1 MNKQESEF
9 FKNKPL
15 IIKDGEA
22 FLSLDNN
29 WKCIYINEWAKNIL
43 QKKQGECLGINFFNI
58 IPETLN
64 SITKDKL
71 IKNRIKQQSL
81 VLELFISTTNIWLQ
95 VSFIPHLNGIDIFL
109 KDITLSKK
117 QQSEKDKNEKKF
129 ANAFESSAM
138 ALLIVNYENEI
149 IIDVNKSFLNLFEFS
164 KHEVIERTFSSLNI
178 IPKQKDKSD
187 FSICGELEINSIYKY
202 DVNALTKTKKI
213 VNIILSSEVIATNGE
228 KKLLLTFIDITEK
241 FKFQKLIA
249 ESEVWFRSIAD
260 NSPVLIWGTDE
271 LMECNYINKTW
282 SDFTGIKNT
291 KFDWQEIIHENDLK
305 EFLQTNERAY
315 HLRKSFKREFR
326 LKNKYGNFKWMYEFS
341 NPIFLPDGTFK
352 GFIGSCADIDDK
364 KNEKINLEQLVQQR
378 TLELNTALEKEKNLN
393 DAKSRFV
400 SLASHEFRTPLSSIL
415 SSVYLI
421 EKYSSILDEKISN
434 NEIDIDTKLL
444 LQRQKH
450 LDRIKKSINHL
461 TETLTD
467 FLSIDQLEQN
477 KVSIK
482 FELFDLNLFSIEMI
496 DEVKNILKKNQQIF
510 YSFNGLFNI
519 NQDKKI
525 LKNIYMNLLSNASKY
540 SFEGSPIFLK
550 IETDAKNVFIEF
562 KDSGIGIPHNEQD
575 SIFNKFFRA
584 ENTTAIQGTGLG
596 LNIVKKYVELLNGS
610 INFQSRQ
617 DKGTSFILSFPRN
630 IN

>member
-15 IIKDGEA
+15 IIKNGEA

-43 QKKQGECLGINFFNI
+43 QKKQNECLGINFFNL
-58 IPETLN
+58 IPETLDAT
-64 SITKDKL
+64 TKEKL
-71 IKNRIKQQSL
+71 LNNRSKQQSL
-81 VLELFISTTNIWLQ
+81 TIELFLLENKIWLQ
-95 VSFIPHLNGIDIFL
+95 VSLIPHLNGIDIFL
-109 KDITLSKK
+109 KDITNSKI

-129 ANAFESSAM
+129 ANAFESSAI

-149 IIDVNKSFLNLFEFS
+149 IVDVNKSFLNLFEFS
-164 KHEVIERTFSSLNI
+164 KNEVIEHTFSSLNI
-178 IPKQKDKSD
+178 IPKQKGKSE
-187 FSICGELEINSIYKY
+187 FSICNELENNSIYKY
-202 DVNALTKTKKI
+202 DVSALTKKNKLL
-213 VNIILSSEVIATNGE
+213 NIILSSEVIANNGE

-260 NSPVLIWGTDE
+260 NSPVLIWGTNE
-271 LMECNYINKTW
+271 LMDCNYINKTW
-282 SDFTGIKNT
+282 SDFTGIKNI
-291 KFDWQEIIHENDLK
+291 KFNWQEIIHENDLK
-305 EFLQTNERAY
+305 DFLQTNEKAY
-315 HLRKSFKREFR
+315 QLRKSFKREFR
-326 LKNKYGNFKWMYEFS
+326 LKNKYGIFKWMYEFS

-352 GFIGSCADIDDK
+352 GFIGSCANIDDK
-364 KNEKINLEQLVQQR
+364 KNENINLEKLVQER

-421 EKYSSILDEKISN
+421 EKYSSILDEKINN
-434 NEIDIDTKLL
+434 NEIEIDSKILS
-444 LQRQKH
+444 QRQKH

-477 KVSIK
+477 KISLK
-482 FELFDLNLFSIEMI
+482 FELFDLNIFSIELI
-496 DEVKNILKKNQQIF
+496 DDVKNILKKNQQII
-510 YSFNGLFNI
+510 YSFNGLSEI

-525 LKNIYMNLLSNASKY
+525 LKNIYMNLISNAIKY
-540 SFEGSPIFLK
+540 SFEDSLIYLK
-550 IETDAKNVFIEF
+550 IETDKKNVFIEF
-562 KDSGIGIPHNEQD
+562 KDNGIGIPYNEQD
-575 SIFNKFFRA
+575 QIFNKFFRA
-584 ENTTAIQGTGLG
+584 ENVSAIQGTGLG
-596 LNIVKKYVELLNGS
+596 LNIVKKYVELINGN
-610 INFQSRQ
+610 INFQS
-617 DKGTSFILSFPRN
+617 KPNLGTSFIISFPRN
-630 IN
+630 VN